1 MKKHYRSANVNK
13 RVNRIYK
20 NRSKCLFFFFFV
32 LQFCFFFSSLVFFAL
47 TLYWSYKFDSF
58 KEVLYSV
65 CRVAL
70 VPVSM
75 IILWFCVMMSVLF
88 TDKYPP
94 DRFWL
99 EIMLI
104 MCFVGNLIPFG
115 IVAAKG
121 IKEKNKAQC
130 RVGTWGL
137 ATIVSLLT
145 ALMCFAY
152 FSCACT

>member
-1 MKKHYRSANVNK
+1 MSFF
-13 RVNRIYK
+13 
-20 NRSKCLFFFFFV
+20 LFLCAAV
-32 LQFCFFFSSLVFFAL
+32 LLFFSSLVFFAL

-75 IILWFCVMMSVLF
+75 IVLWFCVMMSVLF
-88 TDKYPP
+88 ADKYPP
-94 DRFWL
+94 DRLWL
-99 EIMLI
+99 ELMLI

-145 ALMCFAY
+145 ALICFAY
-152 FSCACT
+152 FSCACS